1 MKNTLSNF
9 IKASGPGLMF
19 AAAAIGASH
28 VVQATRAGAAYGL
41 TMLGLIVLIGILKYP
56 AFRAGP
62 HYALASHESLL
73 TAYRRQG
80 RFVLTLFMFIVITG
94 VVAIQAAI
102 MITTATLFEYLLQLP
117 PRPLLM
123 SALLTLASIGLLAIG
138 RFRWLDIL
146 IKILLLGLVLA
157 TLFVSILAWSDI
169 PWDSFKL
176 LPDFSQLGHRDFLFM
191 AALIGWMPSAIDLAV
206 LNSMWTLARAQ
217 DTHYQPTLKQV
228 FLDFNIGYI
237 VTMVLAFFFVFLGA
251 GVMYNAGLSFSDNS
265 SLFVE
270 QFIHLYTQHLGDW
283 TRPYVAFCAFA
294 VMFSTLLVIID
305 GFPRLIR
312 GLLII
317 PFVPLNNEKL
327 LKLSESMPM
336 SRVQFTVIAGFIAL
350 LSLAFLAWLSQSL
363 VFMVD
368 FATTLSFVTA
378 PFLAWFNFRALN
390 SARVPTGM
398 RPGRGFMAYSGL
410 CVLLLALLA
419 AYYVWI
425 RFSPVF

>member
-1 MKNTLSNF
+1 MKNTLANF
-9 IKASGPGLMF
+9 LKASGPGLMF
-19 AAAAIGASH
+19 AAASIGASH
-28 VVQATRAGAAYGL
+28 VVQSTRAGAAYGL

-62 HYALASHESLL
+62 HYALATKESLL

-80 RFVLTLFMFIVITG
+80 RLVLSLFIFIVVTG

-102 MITTATLFEYLLQLP
+102 MVTTATLLEYLLQLP
-117 PRPLLM
+117 SRPLLT
-123 SALLTLASIGLLAIG
+123 SALLSLATICIIAVG

-146 IKILLLGLVLA
+146 IKILLLCLVLA

-169 PWDSFKL
+169 PWYSFRL
-176 LPDFSQLGHRDFLFM
+176 LPDFSQLHYSDYLFM
-191 AALIGWMPSAIDLAV
+191 AALIGWMPTAIDLAV

-217 DTHYQPTLKQV
+217 DTQYQPTLKQV

-237 VTMVLAFFFVFLGA
+237 GTIALAFFFVFLGA
-251 GVMYNAGLSFSDNS
+251 GLMYNAGISFSTDS

-270 QFIHLYTQHLGDW
+270 QFINLYTQHLGSW

-317 PFVPLNNEKL
+317 PFVPLQNEKL

-336 SRVQFTVIAGFIAL
+336 GRVQFIVIAGVIAL

-363 VFMVD
+363 IFMVD

-390 SARVPTGM
+390 SARIEPGL
-398 RPGRGFMAYSGL
+398 RPGRAFMAYSG
-410 CVLLLALLA
+410 
-419 AYYVWI
+419 
-425 RFSPVF
+425 